1 MEHLQEILLLKRAY
15 LGWRYLGSLLSLAL
29 ENEDY
34 LLFLERGAFPA
45 VASQY
50 HTKVHCIERNIRTVI
65 DQCWR
70 PESRSGLQSICPI
83 PLDQKPTVSEFLDIL
98 YLYLVR
104 QNQQKKTAE
113 YDL

>member
-15 LGWRYLGSLLSLAL
+15 LGWRYL

-83 PLDQKPTVSEFLDIL
+83 PLDQKPTVSEFIDIL

>member
-1 MEHLQEILLLKRAY
+1 MEYLQEILHLKRSY
-15 LGWRYLGSLLSLAL
+15 LGWRYLTSLLTLAL

-34 LLFLERGAFPA
+34 LLFLERGAFPVIA
-45 VASQY
+45 KQY

-70 PESRSGLQSICPI
+70 PDSRLGLQSICPI
-83 PLDQKPTVSEFLDIL
+83 PLSQKPTVSEFIDIL

-113 YDL
+113 YDR